1 MVHAMMLQ
9 CRNNIKV
16 ILIIN
21 DRIRNQDPR
30 ADVADHRQIAKKYLI
45 IKKSDILSE

>member
-16 ILIIN
+16 ILIVN
-21 DRIRNQDPR
+21 DRIRIPQWRD
-30 ADVADHRQIAKKYLI
+30 DVIRSSPDCKKYPI
-45 IKKSDILSE
+45 IKSDILSE